1 MHFCVKMISTLCRTG
16 YILFTMSL
24 QIISIFT
31 VQQRKYP
38 TVKYLFSHI
47 PHKVKILK
55 KIRMDFMDTNALQI
69 RDNSVRHTRKY
80 DGREIAMIHKQ
91 QQSQVISSQYLRVQ
105 HNIWNIYITWAPH
118 KYNSASDSQH
128 YQRTYY
134 YQFRAQ
140 FDFCIQDTKQ
150 CVISVI
156 LLP

>member
-1 MHFCVKMISTLCRTG
+1 MKFTEEKTICVTTYMHFCVKMISTLCRTG

-55 KIRMDFMDTNALQI
+55 KNSYGFYGHERFTNK

-105 HNIWNIYITWAPH
+105 HNIWNIYIT
-118 KYNSASDSQH
+118 
-128 YQRTYY
+128 
-134 YQFRAQ
+134 
-140 FDFCIQDTKQ
+140 
-150 CVISVI
+150 
-156 LLP
+156 